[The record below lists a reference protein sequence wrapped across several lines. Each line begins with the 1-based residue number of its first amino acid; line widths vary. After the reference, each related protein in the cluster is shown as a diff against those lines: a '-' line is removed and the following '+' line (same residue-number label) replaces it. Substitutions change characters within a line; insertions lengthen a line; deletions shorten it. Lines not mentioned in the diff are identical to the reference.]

1 MNHTVVFPLEVC
13 LQILFTVL
21 CTVSTWEHK
30 TPDFFFSLDSVWC
43 VIFLLS
49 KWPGFI
55 EGIFRHVQ
63 LTMFSSCLD
72 FREALSQCWGTL
84 SVNLWH
90 TCWVVTVP
98 ISILSFLFSVF
109 LSFSSKIF
117 KHNGI
122 FFLLLAAEPTCDYY
136 TCYTLNTRQSPN
148 TKWFTFQ
155 FSHLFL
161 F

>member
-1 MNHTVVFPLEVC
+1 
-13 LQILFTVL
+13 
-21 CTVSTWEHK
+21 
-30 TPDFFFSLDSVWC
+30 
-43 VIFLLS
+43 
-49 KWPGFI
+49 
-55 EGIFRHVQ
+55 
-63 LTMFSSCLD
+63 MFSSCLD
-72 FREALSQCWGTL
+72 FRKALSQCRGTL

-90 TCWVVTVP
+90 KRWIVTVP

-122 FFLLLAAEPTCDYY
+122 FFLLLATEPTPDYY
-136 TCYTLNTRQSPN
+136 TYYTLNTRQSPN